1 MTDQPRQDLEVHKNY
16 KIFGGVSDSFLGKT
30 VEWGVVTN
38 GGPEADVNST
48 FLCSDGDRVET
59 TSKTS
64 TEVTGVGKVGTRC
77 QPGEPSKV
85 IIAQSGDIVLDAKNG
100 DVIIKARNIRI
111 VAEDGSGEITLR
123 SGKIVEINAPVSNI
137 KGTNVN
143 VTATSKVTQLG
154 QFVEGAAGVQN
165 SSATLTDATQGSF
178 IGAALG
184 VISNLKKFLQL
195 L

>member
-1 MTDQPRQDLEVHKNY
+1 MTDQPRLDVEIHKNY

-38 GGPEADVNST
+38 GGPESDVNST
-48 FLCSDGDRVET
+48 FLCNDGDRIET
-59 TSKTS
+59 TAKTS

-77 QPGEPSKV
+77 QQGEPSKI

-100 DVIIKARNIRI
+100 DIIIKGKNIRI
-111 VAEDGSGEITLR
+111 VAEDGSGEFTLR
-123 SGKIVEINAPVSNI
+123 SGKIIEINAPVSNI

-154 QFVEGAAGVQN
+154 QFVEGVAGIQN
-165 SSATLTDATQGSF
+165 SSSTMTDAAKGSF
-178 IGAALG
+178 IGKALSA
-184 VISNLKKFLQL
+184 ISSFKKFMKML
-195 L
+195 

>member
-1 MTDQPRQDLEVHKNY
+1 MTDQPRRDLEIHKNY
-16 KIFGGVSDSFLGKT
+16 KVYGGVKDSFLGKT

-38 GGPEADVNST
+38 GGPEADINSI
-48 FLCSDGDRVET
+48 FLCADGDKVET

-100 DVIIKARNIRI
+100 DIIIKGRNIRI

-123 SGKIVEINAPVSNI
+123 SGKIIEINAPVSNV

-143 VTATSKVTQLG
+143 ITATSKVTQLG
-154 QFVEGAAGVQN
+154 QFVEGSAGVQA
-165 SSATLTDATQGSF
+165 SSSTMTDATKGSF
-178 IGAALG
+178 LGKVLGA
-184 VISNLKKFLQL
+184 INSLKKFLRD
-195 L
+195 